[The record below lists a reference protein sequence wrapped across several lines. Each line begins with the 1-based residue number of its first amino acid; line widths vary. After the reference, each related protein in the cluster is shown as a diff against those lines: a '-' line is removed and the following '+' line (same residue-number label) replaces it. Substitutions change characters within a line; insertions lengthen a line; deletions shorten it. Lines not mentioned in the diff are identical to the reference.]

1 MKPEISV
8 IMPVYNIEKYLPTAI
23 ESILKQTFKNFEL
36 IVLDDKSEDNTLSIA
51 KDFAKKDSRVK
62 VIELEKRQKQGVGR
76 NIGIQYAIGD
86 YIMFLDGDDIAKDNF
101 LEKMFF
107 AIKKT
112 NADIAMC
119 KFQTLDDRNGKISDT
134 HPFGQVNISEE
145 MIEKGFTPLDIKQQ
159 IFTIPNIVWNKI
171 YSKQYLIDKQISFP
185 AIITMCEDI
194 IFGINATLKADK
206 LAYVDENLLYYRINR
221 PKASSGG
228 KDDTF
233 FDVFTQYEILTK
245 NFKEMN
251 IYDSIKKEFISDAI
265 YTMLFF
271 LERIKP
277 KFKKRFF
284 NKMQEIFQKYYD
296 EEFSTKEIFMEHVL
310 NNGALW
316 AIAIANAFVYFVRY
330 GILDWAPLYLQ
341 NVKDFNFSK
350 SGFAYFGFELAGIVG
365 TILCGWVSDKI
376 FKGKRAPVNAIFM
389 ALTALAIVV
398 YWLNPKGSPM
408 IDMIALFAIGFL
420 IYGPV
425 MLIGLQ
431 ALDMVSKKAAGTAA
445 GFTGFFGYFLGTA
458 TLANLGMGYITEH
471 LGWDWSFALII
482 GACLITILIMI
493 KCSIDENKQKS

>member
-8 IMPVYNIEKYLPTAI
+8 IMPVYNIEKYLPTAV

-36 IVLDDKSEDNTLSIA
+36 IILDDKSEDNTLSIA

-76 NIGIQYAIGD
+76 NIGIQNAIGD
-86 YIMFLDGDDIAKDNF
+86 YIMFLDGDDIAKDTF

-112 NADIAMC
+112 NANIAMC
-119 KFQTLDDRNGKISDT
+119 KFQTLDDKNGKISDT

-171 YSKQYLIDKQISFP
+171 YSKQYLTDKQISFP
-185 AIITMCEDI
+185 AVITMCEDI

-221 PKASSGG
+221 PQASSGG

-277 KFKKRFF
+277 NYKKRFF
-284 NKMQEIFQKYYD
+284 NKMQEVFQKYYD
-296 EEFSTKEIFMEHVL
+296 EEFSTKEKMQLFDCTTYFHLNRIRCNSYFKYLILNFFDKFIRIEPWIDGKVL
-310 NNGALW
+310 V
-316 AIAIANAFVYFVRY
+316 F
-330 GILDWAPLYLQ
+330 
-341 NVKDFNFSK
+341 FSK
-350 SGFAYFGFELAGIVG
+350 KEIW
-365 TILCGWVSDKI
+365 IND
-376 FKGKRAPVNAIFM
+376 
-389 ALTALAIVV
+389 
-398 YWLNPKGSPM
+398 
-408 IDMIALFAIGFL
+408 
-420 IYGPV
+420 
-425 MLIGLQ
+425 
-431 ALDMVSKKAAGTAA
+431 
-445 GFTGFFGYFLGTA
+445 
-458 TLANLGMGYITEH
+458 
-471 LGWDWSFALII
+471 
-482 GACLITILIMI
+482 
-493 KCSIDENKQKS
+493 